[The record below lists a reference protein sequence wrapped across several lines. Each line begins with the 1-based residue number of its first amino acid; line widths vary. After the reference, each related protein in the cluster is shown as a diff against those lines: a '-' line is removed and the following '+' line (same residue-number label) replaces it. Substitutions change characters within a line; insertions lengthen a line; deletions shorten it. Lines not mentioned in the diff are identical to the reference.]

1 MILDNIIYGQFLENP
16 YYRFIFIVIVFYIL
30 SKIVQVII
38 LGNLRRLAAK
48 TKNQVDDQ
56 IIEAAR
62 KPLIQFLALIGLKI
76 AVNVLPFTE
85 NIISTFHHIINSF
98 LIIVIISL
106 AIKVSNAFLNTWGK
120 NWAEKTDSSL
130 DDDLLPL
137 IHKATDAIIIIL
149 GIFFVLGEWSIDVT
163 GLLAGVGLAGLAL
176 GFAVKDSLAN
186 IFGGISI
193 ILDKAVKVGDVVKL
207 DGGKSGTIL
216 DVGLRSTKL
225 RTWSNELL
233 IIPNGQLANTTIQN
247 YKKPDLSVR
256 GEVEFGVEYGANTTS
271 VKKIVK
277 EAIQT
282 IKTIV
287 PNSTKKPIQ
296 VLFLKMGDS
305 ALEFKARFW
314 VTDYSDKF
322 SAELEATEKI
332 YKALN
337 KSKIGIPFPTR
348 TVYLKKE

>member
-1 MILDNIIYGQFLENP
+1 MILNNIIYGQFLENP
-16 YYRFIFIVIVFYIL
+16 YYRFIFIVIIFYIL

-38 LGNLRRLAAK
+38 LGNLRRLASK
-48 TKNQVDDQ
+48 TKNTTDDQ
-56 IIEAAR
+56 IIEAVR
-62 KPLIQFLALIGLKI
+62 KPLIQFLALIGIKI
-76 AVNVLPFTE
+76 AVNVLPFAD
-85 NIISTFHHIINSF
+85 NILTTFHQIINTLF
-98 LIIVIISL
+98 IIVIISL
-106 AIKVSNAFLNTWGK
+106 AIKVAGAFLNTWGK

-130 DDDLLPL
+130 DDELLPL
-137 IHKATDAIIIIL
+137 IRKATDAVIIIL
-149 GIFFVLGEWSIDVT
+149 GIFFILAEWSIDVT

-193 ILDKAVKVGDVVKL
+193 ILDKALKVGDVVKL
-207 DGGKSGTIL
+207 EDGKNGTIL

-225 RTWSNELL
+225 RTWNNELL

-256 GEVEFGVEYGANTTS
+256 GEVDFGVQYGANTTN

-277 EAIQT
+277 DT
-282 IKTIV
+282 IKTIKTV
-287 PNSTKKPIQ
+287 IPNSTKKPIQ

-314 VTDYSDKF
+314 VKDYSDKF
-322 SAELEATEKI
+322 ETELEATEKI

>member
-1 MILDNIIYGQFLENP
+1 MIQDILYGRFLENP
-16 YYRFIFIVIVFYIL
+16 YYQFIFIALAFYIL

-38 LGNLRRLAAK
+38 LGNLRRLAKK
-48 TKNQVDDQ
+48 TKNTVDDL
-56 IIEAAR
+56 IIDSTR
-62 KPLIQFLALIGLKI
+62 KPLIRFLGLIGVKI
-76 AVNVLPFTE
+76 AVNVLPFSETVLT
-85 NIISTFHHIINSF
+85 NFHHIINT
-98 LIIVIISL
+98 LMIIVIIGFLVKISD
-106 AIKVSNAFLNTWGK
+106 VFLNVWGRH
-120 NWAEKTDSSL
+120 WAEKTESSL
-130 DDDLLPL
+130 DDELLPL
-137 IHKATDAIIIIL
+137 LHKVTHAVIIIL
-149 GIFFVLGEWSIDVT
+149 GIFFILGEWNIDVT
-163 GLLAGVGLAGLAL
+163 GLLAGVGIAGLAI
-176 GFAVKDSLAN
+176 GFAVKDSLSN

-193 ILDKAVKVGDVVKL
+193 ILDKAIKVGDVVKL
-207 DGGKSGTIL
+207 DDGKSGTIL

-225 RTWSNELL
+225 RTWNNELL

-256 GEVEFGVEYGANTTS
+256 GEVNFGVEYGANTTS
-271 VKKIVK
+271 VKKVVK
-277 EAIQT
+277 DAIKT
-282 IKTIV
+282 IKTVI

-296 VLFLKMGDS
+296 VLFLNMGDS

-322 SAELEATEKI
+322 AAELEATEKI